1 MKILKTALSQ
11 SRSHDYGN
19 GIVYRDV
26 LVTQG
31 GVAKMVNQEF
41 RVKRSGDTTRV
52 VAGVKIPRV
61 YAYCPNVL
69 ANLYEVNHTDYQD
82 AAVNFTWEPAD
93 RKSTRLNSS
102 HSRHDA
108 LPICWSQDTP
118 CLRLLPKCLGKPL

>member
-82 AAVNFTWEPAD
+82 AAVNFTWEPAHIAD
-93 RKSTRLNSS
+93 PESFNDFEHLWFNSTSI
-102 HSRHDA
+102 D
-108 LPICWSQDTP
+108 
-118 CLRLLPKCLGKPL
+118 